1 MQPLQPNLSS
11 HCRGESIF
19 IFLSCI
25 SEIKPKAFCGGRIAQ
40 KCLEFTSVE
49 DFHHCGSMG
58 LGYTFGLCCGQWD
71 LRGSVYLFQITFL
84 SGKKELLKW
93 LETPFIWNFLLE
105 LCLVQFC
112 NTVCA
117 LHLTGGLLLPAEQD
131 AKFHT
136 EVCFLLEFVSPGNP
150 KCKNVSSLSSVFA
163 LNVSKG
169 RRCRSSQCWQ
179 QGPSSG

>member
-1 MQPLQPNLSS
+1 MLRSVWNSHLLKISTTVGVWGWDTPLGCAVDSRICVAVCIHFRS
-11 HCRGESIF
+11 
-19 IFLSCI
+19 LSC
-25 SEIKPKAFCGGRIAQ
+25 
-40 KCLEFTSVE
+40 
-49 DFHHCGSMG
+49 
-58 LGYTFGLCCGQWD
+58 
-71 LRGSVYLFQITFL
+71 
-84 SGKKELLKW
+84 GKRELLKW

-117 LHLTGGLLLPAEQD
+117 LRLTGGLLLPAEQD

-136 EVCFLLEFVSPGNP
+136 EVCFLLEFASPGNP

-169 RRCRSSQCWQ
+169 KRCHSSQCWQ